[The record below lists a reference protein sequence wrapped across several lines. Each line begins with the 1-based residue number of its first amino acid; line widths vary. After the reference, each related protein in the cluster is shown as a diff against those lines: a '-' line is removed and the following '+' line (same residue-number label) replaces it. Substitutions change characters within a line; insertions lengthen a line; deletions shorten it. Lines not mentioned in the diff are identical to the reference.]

1 MLSTQFLI
9 LWIYF
14 SSENQEKKKSILGA
28 GAAAVFCL
36 IVCAKVYKSSSVPD
50 PARSWFQSTSRWLC
64 TTFSLQTVGALPD
77 RPVRPFFT
85 SLFPSHSQFYIHR
98 TNIQLN
104 GKMHQGQ
111 EEWERSVPAP
121 PITSV
126 WSVSTSRRLVSP
138 LSPNRRWI
146 FQRWSE
152 VTRGGPL
159 LPKLSVFLFDEDAK
173 LSASNYITWPIL
185 SGLLCVAIC
194 LHDQYLYKTE
204 DICTC
209 QLSRN
214 SRAVA
219 CAQYQVESFLSFR
232 EWELTIMITII
243 TSRIKNKTL
252 LNSCEWN
259 ILIVV
264 MATRIQ
270 IEWFITFINYWA

>member
-1 MLSTQFLI
+1 MYGVCLVLSTQFLI

-14 SSENQEKKKSILGA
+14 SSENQEKSILA
-28 GAAAVFCL
+28 GAAVVFCL

-50 PARSWFQSTSRWLC
+50 PARNCFQSTSRWLC

-85 SLFPSHSQFYIHR
+85 DKFHLDKLFCQFYIHR

-104 GKMHQGQ
+104 GKMLQGQ

-126 WSVSTSRRLVSP
+126 WSVSTSHRLVSL

-152 VTRGGPL
+152 VTRGSRL
-159 LPKLSVFLFDEDAK
+159 LPKLPVLLFDEDAK

-209 QLSRN
+209 QMSRT
-214 SRAVA
+214 A
-219 CAQYQVESFLSFR
+219 EP
-232 EWELTIMITII
+232 
-243 TSRIKNKTL
+243 
-252 LNSCEWN
+252 
-259 ILIVV
+259 
-264 MATRIQ
+264 
-270 IEWFITFINYWA
+270 

>member
-14 SSENQEKKKSILGA
+14 SSENQEKKINPRCWRGSRVLSD
-28 GAAAVFCL
+28 

-50 PARSWFQSTSRWLC
+50 PARSCWLC
-64 TTFSLQTVGALPD
+64 ITFSLQTVGALPD

-85 SLFPSHSQFYIHR
+85 SLFPSDSQFYIHQ

-152 VTRGGPL
+152 DTRGGPL

-185 SGLLCVAIC
+185 SGLLCVWRSVYTINIYIRLRTFAHVNC
-194 LHDQYLYKTE
+194 H
-204 DICTC
+204 
-209 QLSRN
+209 
-214 SRAVA
+214 AA
-219 CAQYQVESFLSFR
+219 A
-232 EWELTIMITII
+232 EL
-243 TSRIKNKTL
+243 
-252 LNSCEWN
+252 
-259 ILIVV
+259 
-264 MATRIQ
+264 
-270 IEWFITFINYWA
+270 